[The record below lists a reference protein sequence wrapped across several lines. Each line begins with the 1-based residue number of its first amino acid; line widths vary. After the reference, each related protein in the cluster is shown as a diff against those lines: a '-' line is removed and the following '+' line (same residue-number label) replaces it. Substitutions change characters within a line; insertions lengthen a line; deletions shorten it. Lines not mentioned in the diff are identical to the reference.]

1 MYFNTLEYFGFF
13 LLVWASLRYIPGP
26 ATILFV
32 ASIIFYIVAGWF
44 DTTLIALLI
53 VANWVLLS
61 YVSTP
66 KPRIILAVIV
76 NVGVLVAVKYRVLL
90 GGDPGH
96 DPTAFVD
103 MVLPLGI
110 SFYTFQLLAYQIDT
124 ARDAG
129 LRERDPKTFTLFI
142 IFFPQLIAGPIVRA
156 RQLLPQIRALS
167 SKRSPRLRFYTYG
180 LLLCTLGLSKKI
192 LFADSLAPIVD
203 DIFYLGPTS
212 TGEAWTGAWLFT
224 FQIYFDFSGY
234 SDIAIG
240 SAYLLGIRLPRNFQT
255 PYLSTS
261 PREFWRR
268 WHITLSTW
276 IRDYLYIPL
285 GGGKGL
291 RSQQYAVLVMV
302 MGIAGLWHGAN
313 STFVIW
319 GFLWGLYIALHRF
332 FGRLIRSSPN
342 ASAVFSASVAKAFLW
357 GCHILVVVVLWVFF
371 RAENLTGALE
381 YLSVMFSVPNS
392 FSDQVFFVFIGSA
405 LLMVLHGVEATA
417 AQITS
422 LMRLRRFN
430 SPFVWGFL
438 GGLCLWLILL
448 PSYTQNPFIYFRF

>member
-13 LLVWASLRYIPGP
+13 LLVWAALRYIPGP
-26 ATILFV
+26 ATVLFV

-53 VANWVLLS
+53 VANWLLLS

-66 KPRIILAVIV
+66 KLRIILAVIV

-90 GGDPGH
+90 GGDPGD

-124 ARDAG
+124 ARDAS
-129 LRERDPKTFTLFI
+129 LRERDPRTFALFI

-167 SKRSPRLRFYTYG
+167 SKRSPRLRLYSYG
-180 LLLCTLGLSKKI
+180 LLLCALGLSKKI
-192 LFADSLAPIVD
+192 LFADSLSPIVD

-255 PYLSTS
+255 PYLSTT

-285 GGGKGL
+285 GGSKGL
-291 RSQQYAVLVMV
+291 RTQQYAVLVMV

-319 GFLWGLYIALHRF
+319 GGLWGLYIALHRF
-332 FGRLIRSSPN
+332 FSGLIRISP
-342 ASAVFSASVAKAFLW
+342 SASEVLSASIAKAFLW

-371 RAENLTGALE
+371 RAQNLTSALD
-381 YLSVMFSVPNS
+381 YLSVMFSMPS
-392 FSDQVFFVFIGSA
+392 GFSDQVFFVLIGSA
-405 LLMVLHGVEATA
+405 MLMFLHAVEATA
-417 AQITS
+417 DHIIS
-422 LMRLRRFN
+422 LMRFRRFN

-438 GGLCLWLILL
+438 GGVCLWLILL
-448 PSYTQNPFIYFRF
+448 PPYTQNPFIYFRF

>member
-13 LLVWASLRYIPGP
+13 LLVWAALRYVPGP
-26 ATILFV
+26 ATVLFV

-53 VANWVLLS
+53 VANWLLLS

-66 KPRIILAVIV
+66 KLRIILAVIV

-90 GGDPGH
+90 GGDPGD

-124 ARDAG
+124 ARDAS
-129 LRERDPKTFTLFI
+129 LRERDPRTFALFI

-167 SKRSPRLRFYTYG
+167 SKRSPRLRLYSYG
-180 LLLCTLGLSKKI
+180 LLLCALGLSKKI
-192 LFADSLAPIVD
+192 LFADSLSPIVD

-255 PYLSTS
+255 PYLSTT

-285 GGGKGL
+285 GGSKGL
-291 RSQQYAVLVMV
+291 RTQQYAVLVMV

-319 GFLWGLYIALHRF
+319 GGRCGGCISRCTVFLAG
-332 FGRLIRSSPN
+332 
-342 ASAVFSASVAKAFLW
+342 
-357 GCHILVVVVLWVFF
+357 
-371 RAENLTGALE
+371 
-381 YLSVMFSVPNS
+381 
-392 FSDQVFFVFIGSA
+392 
-405 LLMVLHGVEATA
+405 
-417 AQITS
+417 
-422 LMRLRRFN
+422 
-430 SPFVWGFL
+430 
-438 GGLCLWLILL
+438 
-448 PSYTQNPFIYFRF
+448 

>member
-13 LLVWASLRYIPGP
+13 LLVWAALRYIPGP
-26 ATILFV
+26 ATVLFV

-53 VANWVLLS
+53 VANWLLLS

-66 KPRIILAVIV
+66 KLRIILAVIV

-90 GGDPGH
+90 GGDPGD

-124 ARDAG
+124 ARDAS
-129 LRERDPKTFTLFI
+129 LRERDPRTFALFI

-167 SKRSPRLRFYTYG
+167 SKRSPRLRLYSYG
-180 LLLCTLGLSKKI
+180 LLLCALGLSKKI

-255 PYLSTS
+255 PYLSTT

-285 GGGKGL
+285 GGSEGL
-291 RSQQYAVLVMV
+291 RTQQYVVLVMV

-319 GFLWGLYIALHRF
+319 GGLWGLYIALHRF
-332 FGRLIRSSPN
+332 FSGLIRISP
-342 ASAVFSASVAKAFLW
+342 SASEVLSASIAKAFLW

-371 RAENLTGALE
+371 RAENLTSALD
-381 YLSVMFSVPNS
+381 YLSVMFSMPS
-392 FSDQVFFVFIGSA
+392 GFSDQVFFVLIGSA
-405 LLMVLHGVEATA
+405 LLMFLHAVEATA
-417 AQITS
+417 DHITS
-422 LMRLRRFN
+422 LMRFRRFN

-438 GGLCLWLILL
+438 GGVCLWLILL